1 MSSVDFK
8 TAQEEM
14 YHYAAEVRRLLK
26 LEQPDVHKER
36 MWGIVVSGLGFE
48 LNLAIVRILT
58 LSYNKIQQVAIELA
72 RAVPEIY
79 FPCILLSVGA
89 EMLHIRAQP
98 KPAEVDMRW
107 EEISVNDARIRSND
121 YYQPGRETPEP
132 GEYSA

>member
-1 MSSVDFK
+1 MSSADFK
-8 TAQEEM
+8 KTQEEM

-72 RAVPEIY
+72 RAVPRIY
-79 FPCILLSVGA
+79 FPRILLSVGA
-89 EMLHIRAQP
+89 EMMHVNGQP
-98 KPAEVDMRW
+98 DPENVPMRW
-107 EEISVNDARIRSND
+107 DTISVDDDRIHFNA
-121 YYQPGRETPEP
+121 YYRPGRDTPEP
-132 GEYSA
+132 GE